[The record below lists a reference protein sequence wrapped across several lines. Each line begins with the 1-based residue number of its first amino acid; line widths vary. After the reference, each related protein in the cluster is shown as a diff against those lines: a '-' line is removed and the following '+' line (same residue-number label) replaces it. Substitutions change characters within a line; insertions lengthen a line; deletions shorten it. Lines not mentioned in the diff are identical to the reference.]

1 MTDMLDLIARQRAA
15 HLAAGAPSAEER
27 IDRLDRCI
35 ALLKE
40 NGSAFEDTLDADFG
54 NRSRHASAL
63 TDIMTPVGALQHA
76 RKHVR
81 AWMRP
86 EKRPVD
92 PWLLGLLGAK
102 ARIQFQPKGVVGI
115 VSPWNFP
122 VGLVFSPLASAF
134 AAGNRAIVKPSEYTP
149 RTAELMQSQI
159 EARFSPDELAVVTGG
174 PDVGAAFAALPFD
187 HLIFTGAGSI
197 ASHVLRAAAE
207 NLVPVTLELGG
218 KSPVV
223 IGKGADMT
231 TAAARIMAGK
241 LLNAGQICLAPDHVY
256 VPEARRD
263 AFVASARA
271 ATEEMLPTIRDN
283 PDYSAIISDRHLDR
297 LKSYLAD
304 ARAKGARIVEINPA
318 NEQFD
323 QQEHR
328 KLPPTLVLDATPDMR
343 VMQEEIFGPIL
354 PVISYREPGDV
365 ISRINAMDRP
375 LALYYFG
382 GDRAELAELE
392 QRTTSGGICVNDV
405 IMHCAQENLPFG
417 GIGPSG
423 MGAYHGRDGFLE
435 FSHKKAIYHQI
446 KSDLGPL
453 RTLRPPYGEAVRK
466 LIRSTIGA

>member
-1 MTDMLDLIARQRAA
+1 MTDMLEMIARQRAA
-15 HLAAGAPSAEER
+15 HLANGAPSAEER

-35 ALLKE
+35 ALLKG
-40 NGSAFEDTLDADFG
+40 NGPAFEQALNSDFG
-54 NRSRHASAL
+54 NRSLHASAM

-81 AWMRP
+81 KWMRP
-86 EKRPVD
+86 EKRPVE

-102 ARIQFQPKGVVGI
+102 AYIRFQPKGVVGI

-149 RTAELMQSQI
+149 RTAELMQSLI
-159 EARFSPDELAVVTGG
+159 DARFGQDELAVVTGG
-174 PDVGAAFAALPFD
+174 PEVGAAFAALPFD

-197 ASHVLRAAAE
+197 ASHVLRAAAD

-223 IGKGADMT
+223 IGKGADI
-231 TAAARIMAGK
+231 AVAGARIMAGK

-256 VPEARRD
+256 VREDQRE

-271 ATEEMLPTIRDN
+271 ASEAMLPTIRDN
-283 PDYSAIISDRHLDR
+283 PDYTAIISDRHLDR

-304 ARAKGARIVEINPA
+304 AREKGAQIVEINPV

-328 KLPPTLVLDATPDMR
+328 KLPPTLVLDATPAMA

-354 PVISYREPGDV
+354 PVMSYRELGEV
-365 ISRINAMDRP
+365 TSRVNDMDRP

-382 GDRAELAELE
+382 NDQAELADLE

-435 FSHKKAIYHQI
+435 FSHKKAVYHQI
-446 KSDLGPL
+446 KADLGPL
-453 RTLRPPYGEAVRK
+453 KTLRPPYGDAVRK
-466 LIRSTIGA
+466 LVRSTIGA